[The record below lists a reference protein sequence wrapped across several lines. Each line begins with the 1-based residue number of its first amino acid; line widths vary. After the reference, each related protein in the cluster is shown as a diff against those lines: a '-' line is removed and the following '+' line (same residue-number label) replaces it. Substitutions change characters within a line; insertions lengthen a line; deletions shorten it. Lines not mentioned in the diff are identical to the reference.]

1 MLEYNGGSS
10 ITSDQEA
17 NMSGNGEFPNQST
30 PKASLVEDPQ
40 QQQQQQQQST
50 EETKTEETKQ
60 IESVEVARGGSAS
73 FSEANVSVNLNSNT
87 SKEEKVEPMQ
97 LMDTVDNK
105 QTGFNVGDYFQ
116 SKQNKL
122 EKPVQI
128 VINLEQGI
136 INTLTLIP
144 TPIYVTNNVT
154 NNKQIV
160 NCSKSVQKKT
170 TRIVKRL
177 WKRSRN
183 LTLKTTRSDIWRC
196 ITERQE

>member
-17 NMSGNGEFPNQST
+17 NMSGNGDGEFPNQST

-40 QQQQQQQQST
+40 QQQQQQKQQQST
-50 EETKTEETKQ
+50 EETKTEQTKQ
-60 IESVEVARGGSAS
+60 TEPVEVARGGSAS

-97 LMDTVDNK
+97 IMDTVDNK

-136 INTLTLIP
+136 INTLSLTHS
-144 TPIYVTNNVT
+144 PIYVTNNVT
-154 NNKQIV
+154 INKQIV
-160 NCSKSVQKKT
+160 NCSRSVQKKT
-170 TRIVKRL
+170 MRIAKRL
-177 WKRSRN
+177 
-183 LTLKTTRSDIWRC
+183 
-196 ITERQE
+196 

>member
-17 NMSGNGEFPNQST
+17 NMSGNGDEFPNQST

-40 QQQQQQQQST
+40 QQQQQQQAT
-50 EETKTEETKQ
+50 EEAKTEQTKQ
-60 IESVEVARGGSAS
+60 TEPVEVARGGSAS

-136 INTLTLIP
+136 INTLNLTHSS
-144 TPIYVTNNVT
+144 IYVTNNV
-154 NNKQIV
+154 N
-160 NCSKSVQKKT
+160 
-170 TRIVKRL
+170 
-177 WKRSRN
+177 
-183 LTLKTTRSDIWRC
+183 
-196 ITERQE
+196 

>member
-144 TPIYVTNNVT
+144 SPISCY
-154 NNKQIV
+154 
-160 NCSKSVQKKT
+160 
-170 TRIVKRL
+170 
-177 WKRSRN
+177 
-183 LTLKTTRSDIWRC
+183 
-196 ITERQE
+196 

>member
-17 NMSGNGEFPNQST
+17 NMSGNGDEFPNQST

-50 EETKTEETKQ
+50 EETKAEQTKQ
-60 IESVEVARGGSAS
+60 TESVEVARGGSAS

-136 INTLTLIP
+136 INTLTLI
-144 TPIYVTNNVT
+144 
-154 NNKQIV
+154 Q
-160 NCSKSVQKKT
+160 
-170 TRIVKRL
+170 
-177 WKRSRN
+177 
-183 LTLKTTRSDIWRC
+183 
-196 ITERQE
+196 